1 MHISL
6 PVFRSAY
13 LLYVLYEYVP
23 LCHSNKEMSLLNLR
37 SRST

>member
-13 LLYVLYEYVP
+13 LLHVLYEYVP
-23 LCHSNKEMSLLNLR
+23 LCLSNKEMSLLNPR